1 MGHGKLLILVVY
13 QMRNQKTRKEF
24 RSFFTRNHGSTIILC
39 GYFNRSKI
47 IESTVEGTLV
57 IKVQMK
63 IDEPEFIPENPL
75 VCKNLQ
81 SLFLDEKF
89 SDLTFEVVRVNFRRT
104 MKRRW
109 QRLCGSGG
117 DKKLSIKN

>member
-1 MGHGKLLILVVY
+1 M
-13 QMRNQKTRKEF
+13 
-24 RSFFTRNHGSTIILC
+24 C

>member
-1 MGHGKLLILVVY
+1 MFVLNGAWKVIDSCGLSDKGIK
-13 QMRNQKTRKEF
+13 KTRKEF
-24 RSFFTRNHGSTIILC
+24 HSFSHNSRSTHICCGS
-39 GYFNRSKI
+39 FNRSKI

-75 VCKNLQ
+75 ACKNLQ

-89 SDLTFEVVRVNFRRT
+89 SDLTFEVVRVQLSKNNEEKVAKTMWIRR
-104 MKRRW
+104 
-109 QRLCGSGG
+109 G
-117 DKKLSIKN
+117 